1 MSEWQQRTKTVPVPV
16 LQKLSLEIEDL
27 SVKQNLRKPIPTNV
41 LNIEILLK
49 AKTKTT
55 KVGLAQWASG

>member
-41 LNIEILLK
+41 LNIEILLT